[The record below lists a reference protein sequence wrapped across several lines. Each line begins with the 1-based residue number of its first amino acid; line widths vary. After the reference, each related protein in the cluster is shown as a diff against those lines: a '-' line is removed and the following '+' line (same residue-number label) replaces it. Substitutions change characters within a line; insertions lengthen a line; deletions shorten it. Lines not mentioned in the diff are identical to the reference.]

1 MKTAKK
7 LYYLIPALFL
17 LLSILP
23 ITVLAVD
30 YDAEYNL
37 NAGSVTIDAEGT
49 YRIYQWEER
58 EEETTLAETTY
69 HPTEGYS
76 SYVDSSFVPDST
88 YYSASG
94 SVTSNTITVNC
105 DCTIYL
111 DGVNILVPSPSK
123 TGDYSRPNPFN
134 INGPYKVTVY
144 LVDGSVNTLASA
156 EGYFNSDTFQDDNRL
171 RCGSGRAAIGVPAG
185 AELIINGSDGV
196 LNAYGANGH
205 NISAG
210 TAHAGGGAG
219 IGGDGAYANSN
230 GSNAE
235 ASGKVTINGGVINAV
250 GGDSRSYWG
259 GGGAGIGGGGGKY
272 RESGGSSDSIIIN
285 GGTVD
290 ATGGYGS
297 YGCNGNALGS
307 GATGPKGS
315 LDYASTAPIEIN
327 GGTVTINRF
336 QKNNANETI
345 TVGEDGVLII
355 SSDTDNKIIGEV
367 VNYGKILCYS
377 HSISAVEA
385 KEPTCTEDGNIAH
398 YKCNVCGTLFSD
410 EEGKTVIALED
421 TVIPAS
427 HSLEHVERKEATCT
441 ESGNIEYYTCS
452 VCNKLFADEEAT
464 TEITLEDTIITALG
478 HSLVKTDRKEATCTE
493 EGNIEYYT
501 CSVCDK
507 LFADEEATTEITLE
521 DTVIIAKGHSLVKT
535 DRKEATCTEEGNIEY
550 YTCSVCDKLFA
561 DEKATTEITLD
572 DTVIIAKGHSL
583 VKTDR
588 KEATCTEEGN
598 IDYYTCSVCDKL
610 FADEK
615 ATTEITLED
624 TVITAKGHDYDSVV
638 TPPTCTEA
646 GYTTHTC
653 ANCSDSY
660 VDSEVPAT
668 GHSYKDGRCVNCG
681 ADDPAT
687 IGGTEETECSCI
699 FCSISRWLRAFVNSC
714 KIWLTE
720 APISIGKWF
729 VGVFNSIVSA
739 ID

>member
-111 DGVNILVPSPSK
+111 DGVNILVPAPSD
-123 TGDYSRPNPFN
+123 TGDYSKPNPFN

-235 ASGKVTINGGVINAV
+235 ASGKVTVNGGVINAV

-272 RESGGSSDSIIIN
+272 KKSGGSSDSIIIN
-285 GGTVD
+285 GGTVN
-290 ATGGYGS
+290 ATGGVGS
-297 YGCNGNALGS
+297 YDRNGNALGS
-307 GATGPKGS
+307 GATGAKGS

-327 GGTVTINRF
+327 GGTVTIKRF

-345 TVGEDGVLII
+345 TVGKDGVLII
-355 SSDTDNKIIGEV
+355 NSGTDNKIIGEV

-377 HSISAVEA
+377 HSIKAVEA
-385 KEPTCTEDGNIAH
+385 KDPTCTEEGNIAH

-410 EEGKTVIALED
+410 EEGKNKVAYEDVAITALGHTLEHVERNEATCTEDGNIEYYACSVCDKLFADEEATTEITLED

-452 VCNKLFADEEAT
+452 VC
-464 TEITLEDTIITALG
+464 
-478 HSLVKTDRKEATCTE
+478 
-493 EGNIEYYT
+493 
-501 CSVCDK
+501 
-507 LFADEEATTEITLE
+507 
-521 DTVIIAKGHSLVKT
+521 
-535 DRKEATCTEEGNIEY
+535 
-550 YTCSVCDKLFA
+550 
-561 DEKATTEITLD
+561 
-572 DTVIIAKGHSL
+572 
-583 VKTDR
+583 
-588 KEATCTEEGN
+588 
-598 IDYYTCSVCDKL
+598 DKL

-624 TVITAKGHDYDSVV
+624 TVITALGHDYDSVV

-653 ANCSDSY
+653 ANCGDSY

-720 APISIGKWF
+720 APVSIGKWF

>member
-58 EEETTLAETTY
+58 EEETTLAIDETTY

-111 DGVNILVPSPSK
+111 DGVNILVPAPSN
-123 TGDYSRPNPFN
+123 TDDYSRPNPFN

-144 LVDGSVNTLASA
+144 LVDGSVNTLASD

-235 ASGKVTINGGVINAV
+235 ASGKVTVNGGVINAV

-272 RESGGSSDSIIIN
+272 KKSGGSSDSIIIN
-285 GGTVD
+285 GGTVN
-290 ATGGYGS
+290 ATGGVGS
-297 YGCNGNALGS
+297 YDRNGNALGS
-307 GATGPKGS
+307 GATGAKGS

-327 GGTVTINRF
+327 GGTVTIKRF

-345 TVGEDGVLII
+345 TVGKDGVLII
-355 SSDTDNKIIGEV
+355 NSGTDNKIIGEV

-377 HSISAVEA
+377 HSIKAVEA
-385 KEPTCTEDGNIAH
+385 KDPTCTEDGNIAH

-410 EEGKTVIALED
+410 EEGKTKITAED
-421 TVIPAS
+421 VVIPAS
-427 HSLEHVERKEATCT
+427 HSLEHVERIEATCT
-441 ESGNIEYYTCS
+441 EVGNIEYYACS

-464 TEITLEDTIITALG
+464 TEITLEDTFIT
-478 HSLVKTDRKEATCTE
+478 E
-493 EGNIEYYT
+493 
-501 CSVCDK
+501 
-507 LFADEEATTEITLE
+507 
-521 DTVIIAKGHSLVKT
+521 KGHSLVKT

-561 DEKATTEITLD
+561 DEKATTEIT
-572 DTVIIAKGHSL
+572 A
-583 VKTDR
+583 
-588 KEATCTEEGN
+588 
-598 IDYYTCSVCDKL
+598 
-610 FADEK
+610 
-615 ATTEITLED
+615 ED
-624 TVITAKGHDYDSVV
+624 VVITAIGHDYDSVV

-653 ANCSDSY
+653 ANCGDSY

-720 APISIGKWF
+720 VPVSIGKWF

>member
-1 MKTAKK
+1 MKLSKK
-7 LYYLIPALFL
+7 IQCLILAVCM

-30 YDAEYNL
+30 YTAEYDL
-37 NAGSVTIDAEGT
+37 GSGSVTIDADGI
-49 YRIYQWEER
+49 YRIYQ
-58 EEETTLAETTY
+58 
-69 HPTEGYS
+69 
-76 SYVDSSFVPDST
+76 
-88 YYSASG
+88 SG
-94 SVTSNTITVNC
+94 SDATTNTISVNS

-156 EGYFNSDTFQDDNRL
+156 EGYYNSDTFQDDNRL

-230 GSNAE
+230 GSRAE

-250 GGDSRSYWG
+250 GGNSKSYWG

-272 RESGGSSDSIIIN
+272 KESGGSSDSIIIN
-285 GGTVD
+285 DGTVN
-290 ATGGYGS
+290 ATGGEGS
-297 YGCNGNALGS
+297 YGRNGNALGS
-307 GATGPKGS
+307 GATGEKGS

-336 QKNNANETI
+336 QKNNAGETI
-345 TVGEDGVLII
+345 TVGEDGTLII
-355 SSDTDNKIIGEV
+355 GSGTDINIKGEV
-367 VNYGKILCYS
+367 INYGRILCS
-377 HSISAVEA
+377 KHSIKAVEA
-385 KEPTCTEDGNIAH
+385 KDPTCTED
-398 YKCNVCGTLFSD
+398 
-410 EEGKTVIALED
+410 
-421 TVIPAS
+421 
-427 HSLEHVERKEATCT
+427 
-441 ESGNIEYYTCS
+441 GNIEYYTCS

-464 TEITLEDTIITALG
+464 TEITLDDTVITAKG
-478 HSLVKTDRKEATCTE
+478 HKLVKTDRKEATCTE
-493 EGNIEYYT
+493 DGNIEYYT

-507 LFADEEATTEITLE
+507 LFADEEATTEITLD
-521 DTVIIAKGHSLVKT
+521 DTIITAKGHKLVKT
-535 DRKEATCTEEGNIEY
+535 DRKEATCTEDGNIEY

-561 DEKATTEITLD
+561 DEEATTEITLD
-572 DTVIIAKGHSL
+572 DTVITAKGHS
-583 VKTDR
+583 
-588 KEATCTEEGN
+588 
-598 IDYYTCSVCDKL
+598 
-610 FADEK
+610 
-615 ATTEITLED
+615 
-624 TVITAKGHDYDSVV
+624 YDSVV

-653 ANCSDSY
+653 ANCGDSY

-681 ADDPAT
+681 SDDPAT
-687 IGGTEETECSCI
+687 IHPGGPADEECHCI
-699 FCSISRWLRAFVNSC
+699 FCSINRWCNAFIRSC
-714 KIWLTE
+714 IIWLTNT
-720 APISIGKWF
+720 PVSIGEWF
-729 VGVFNSIVSA
+729 AGVINNIITA
-739 ID
+739 IK

>member
-1 MKTAKK
+1 MKLSKK
-7 LYYLIPALFL
+7 IQCLILAVCM

-30 YDAEYNL
+30 YTAEYDL
-37 NAGSVTIDAEGT
+37 SAGSVTIDADGI
-49 YRIYQWEER
+49 YRIYQ
-58 EEETTLAETTY
+58 
-69 HPTEGYS
+69 
-76 SYVDSSFVPDST
+76 
-88 YYSASG
+88 SG
-94 SVTSNTITVNC
+94 SDATTNTISVNS

-134 INGPYKVTVY
+134 INGTYKVTVY

-156 EGYFNSDTFQDDNRL
+156 EGYYNSDTFQDDNRL

-219 IGGDGAYANSN
+219 IGGDGAYANSY

-235 ASGKVTINGGVINAV
+235 ASGKVTVNGGVINAV

-272 RESGGSSDSIIIN
+272 KESGGSSDSIIIN
-285 GGTVD
+285 GGTVN
-290 ATGGYGS
+290 ATGGEGS
-297 YGCNGNALGS
+297 YGRNGNALGS
-307 GATGPKGS
+307 GATGAKGS

-336 QKNNANETI
+336 QKNNAGETI
-345 TVGEDGVLII
+345 TVGKYGTLII
-355 SSDTDNKIIGEV
+355 GNGTDINIKGEV
-367 VNYGKILCYS
+367 INYGSVLCS
-377 HSISAVEA
+377 KHSIKAVEA
-385 KEPTCTEDGNIAH
+385 KDPTCTEDGNIAH

-410 EEGKTVIALED
+410 EEGKTEVAYEDVAITAL
-421 TVIPAS
+421 P
-427 HSLEHVERKEATCT
+427 HSLVKTDRQEETCT
-441 ESGNIEYYTCS
+441 EDGNIEYYTCS

-464 TEITLEDTIITALG
+464 TEITLDDTVIPAS
-478 HSLVKTDRKEATCTE
+478 HSLEHVEGIEATCTE
-493 EGNIEYYT
+493 DGNIEYYT

-507 LFADEEATTEITLE
+507 LFADEEATTEITLD
-521 DTVIIAKGHSLVKT
+521 DTVIPASHSLEHVEGI
-535 DRKEATCTEEGNIEY
+535 EATCTEDGNIEY

-561 DEKATTEITLD
+561 DEEATTEITLD
-572 DTVIIAKGHSL
+572 DTI
-583 VKTDR
+583 
-588 KEATCTEEGN
+588 
-598 IDYYTCSVCDKL
+598 
-610 FADEK
+610 
-615 ATTEITLED
+615 
-624 TVITAKGHDYDSVV
+624 ITAKGHSYDSVV

-653 ANCSDSY
+653 ANCGDSY

>member
-1 MKTAKK
+1 M
-7 LYYLIPALFL
+7 

-30 YDAEYNL
+30 YTAEYDL
-37 NAGSVTIDAEGT
+37 GSGSVTIDADGI
-49 YRIYQWEER
+49 YRIYQ
-58 EEETTLAETTY
+58 
-69 HPTEGYS
+69 
-76 SYVDSSFVPDST
+76 
-88 YYSASG
+88 SG
-94 SVTSNTITVNC
+94 SDATTNTISVNS

-156 EGYFNSDTFQDDNRL
+156 EGYYNSDTFQDDNRL

-230 GSNAE
+230 GSRAE

-250 GGDSRSYWG
+250 GGNSRSYWG

-272 RESGGSSDSIIIN
+272 KKSGGSSDSIIIN
-285 GGTVD
+285 GGTVN
-290 ATGGYGS
+290 ATGGEGS
-297 YGCNGNALGS
+297 YGRNGNALGS
-307 GATGPKGS
+307 GATGATDSGS
-315 LDYASTAPIEIN
+315 QDPDYASTAPIEIN

-336 QKNNANETI
+336 QKNNAGETI
-345 TVGEDGVLII
+345 TVGKYGTLII
-355 SSDTDNKIIGEV
+355 GNGTDINIKGEV
-367 VNYGKILCYS
+367 INYGSVLCS
-377 HSISAVEA
+377 KHSIKAVEA
-385 KEPTCTEDGNIAH
+385 KDPTCTED
-398 YKCNVCGTLFSD
+398 
-410 EEGKTVIALED
+410 
-421 TVIPAS
+421 
-427 HSLEHVERKEATCT
+427 
-441 ESGNIEYYTCS
+441 GNIEYYTCS

-464 TEITLEDTIITALG
+464 TEITLEDSIITAKG
-478 HSLVKTDRKEATCTE
+478 HKLVKTDRKEATCTE
-493 EGNIEYYT
+493 DGNIEYYT
-501 CSVCDK
+501 CSVC
-507 LFADEEATTEITLE
+507 
-521 DTVIIAKGHSLVKT
+521 
-535 DRKEATCTEEGNIEY
+535 N
-550 YTCSVCDKLFA
+550 
-561 DEKATTEITLD
+561 
-572 DTVIIAKGHSL
+572 
-583 VKTDR
+583 
-588 KEATCTEEGN
+588 
-598 IDYYTCSVCDKL
+598 KL

-624 TVITAKGHDYDSVV
+624 TIITAKGHSYDSVV

-653 ANCSDSY
+653 ANCGDSY

-681 ADDPAT
+681 SDDPAT
-687 IGGTEETECSCI
+687 IHPGGPADEECHCI
-699 FCSISRWLRAFVNSC
+699 FCSINRWCNAFIRSC
-714 KIWLTE
+714 IIWLTNT
-720 APISIGKWF
+720 PISIGEWF
-729 VGVFNSIVSA
+729 AGVINNIITA
-739 ID
+739 IK

>member
-76 SYVDSSFVPDST
+76 SYVNPSFVPDST

-111 DGVNILVPSPSK
+111 DGVNILVPAPSN
-123 TGDYSRPNPFN
+123 TGDYSKPNPFN

-235 ASGKVTINGGVINAV
+235 ASGKVTVNGGVINAV

-285 GGTVD
+285 GGTVN
-290 ATGGYGS
+290 ATGGVGS
-297 YGCNGNALGS
+297 YDRNGNALGS
-307 GATGPKGS
+307 GATGAKGS

-410 EEGKTVIALED
+410 EEGKTVITAKD
-421 TVIPAS
+421 VVIPAS
-427 HSLEHVERKEATCT
+427 HSLEHVERIEATCT
-441 ESGNIEYYTCS
+441 EDGNIEYYACS
-452 VCNKLFADEEAT
+452 VCDKLFADEEAT
-464 TEITLEDTIITALG
+464 TEITLEDTIIIALG

-521 DTVIIAKGHSLVKT
+521 DTVIPASHSLEHVE
-535 DRKEATCTEEGNIEY
+535 RKEATCTESGNIEY
-550 YTCSVCDKLFA
+550 YTCSVCNKLFA
-561 DEKATTEITLD
+561 DEKATTEIT
-572 DTVIIAKGHSL
+572 A
-583 VKTDR
+583 
-588 KEATCTEEGN
+588 
-598 IDYYTCSVCDKL
+598 
-610 FADEK
+610 
-615 ATTEITLED
+615 ED

-653 ANCSDSY
+653 ANCGDSY

-720 APISIGKWF
+720 APVSIGKWF

>member
-1 MKTAKK
+1 M
-7 LYYLIPALFL
+7 

-30 YDAEYNL
+30 YTAEYDL
-37 NAGSVTIDAEGT
+37 GSGSVTIDADGI
-49 YRIYQWEER
+49 YRIYQ
-58 EEETTLAETTY
+58 
-69 HPTEGYS
+69 
-76 SYVDSSFVPDST
+76 
-88 YYSASG
+88 SG
-94 SVTSNTITVNC
+94 SDATTNTISVNS

-156 EGYFNSDTFQDDNRL
+156 EGYYNSDTFQDDNRL

-219 IGGDGAYANSN
+219 IGGDGAYANSY

-235 ASGKVTINGGVINAV
+235 ASGKVTVNGGVINAV

-272 RESGGSSDSIIIN
+272 KESGGSSDSIIIN
-285 GGTVD
+285 GGTVN

-297 YGCNGNALGS
+297 YDRNGNALGS
-307 GATGPKGS
+307 GATGAKGS

-336 QKNNANETI
+336 QKNNAGETI
-345 TVGEDGVLII
+345 TVGKDGVLII
-355 SSDTDNKIIGEV
+355 GSGTDINIKGEV
-367 VNYGKILCYS
+367 INYGSVLCS
-377 HSISAVEA
+377 GHSIKAVEA
-385 KEPTCTEDGNIAH
+385 KDPTCTEDGNIAH

-410 EEGKTVIALED
+410 EEGKTEVAYED
-421 TVIPAS
+421 VA
-427 HSLEHVERKEATCT
+427 
-441 ESGNIEYYTCS
+441 
-452 VCNKLFADEEAT
+452 
-464 TEITLEDTIITALG
+464 ITALP
-478 HSLVKTDRKEATCTE
+478 HSLVKTDRQEETCTE
-493 EGNIEYYT
+493 DGNIEYYT

-507 LFADEEATTEITLE
+507 LFADEEATTEIT
-521 DTVIIAKGHSLVKT
+521 I
-535 DRKEATCTEEGNIEY
+535 
-550 YTCSVCDKLFA
+550 
-561 DEKATTEITLD
+561 
-572 DTVIIAKGHSL
+572 
-583 VKTDR
+583 
-588 KEATCTEEGN
+588 
-598 IDYYTCSVCDKL
+598 
-610 FADEK
+610 
-615 ATTEITLED
+615 ED
-624 TVITAKGHDYDSVV
+624 TVITAKGHSYDSVV

-653 ANCSDSY
+653 ANCGDSY

-681 ADDPAT
+681 SDDPAT
-687 IGGTEETECSCI
+687 IHPGGPADEECHCI
-699 FCSISRWLRAFVNSC
+699 FCSINRWCNAFIRSC
-714 KIWLTE
+714 IIWLTNT
-720 APISIGKWF
+720 PVSIGEWF
-729 VGVFNSIVSA
+729 AGVINNIITA
-739 ID
+739 IK

>member
-1 MKTAKK
+1 MKLSKK
-7 LYYLIPALFL
+7 IQCLILAVCM

-30 YDAEYNL
+30 YTAEYDL
-37 NAGSVTIDAEGT
+37 GSGSVTIDADGI
-49 YRIYQWEER
+49 YRIYQ
-58 EEETTLAETTY
+58 
-69 HPTEGYS
+69 
-76 SYVDSSFVPDST
+76 
-88 YYSASG
+88 SG
-94 SVTSNTITVNC
+94 SDATTNTISVNS

-156 EGYFNSDTFQDDNRL
+156 EGYYNSDTFQDDNRL

-219 IGGDGAYANSN
+219 IGGDGAYANSY

-235 ASGKVTINGGVINAV
+235 ASGKVTVNGGVINAV
-250 GGDSRSYWG
+250 GGNSRSYWG

-272 RESGGSSDSIIIN
+272 KESGGSSDSIIIN
-285 GGTVD
+285 GGTVN
-290 ATGGYGS
+290 ATGGEGS
-297 YGCNGNALGS
+297 YGRNGNALGS
-307 GATGPKGS
+307 GATGAKGS

-327 GGTVTINRF
+327 GGTVTIKRF
-336 QKNNANETI
+336 QKNNAGETI
-345 TVGEDGVLII
+345 TVGKDGVLII
-355 SSDTDNKIIGEV
+355 GSGTDINIKGEV
-367 VNYGKILCYS
+367 INYGSVLCS
-377 HSISAVEA
+377 EHSIKAVEA
-385 KEPTCTEDGNIAH
+385 KDPTCTEDGNIAH

-410 EEGKTVIALED
+410 EEGKTEVAYEDVAITAL
-421 TVIPAS
+421 P
-427 HSLEHVERKEATCT
+427 HSLVKTDRQEETCT
-441 ESGNIEYYTCS
+441 EDGNIEYYTCS

-464 TEITLEDTIITALG
+464 TEITLDDTVIPAS
-478 HSLVKTDRKEATCTE
+478 HSLVKIDRNEATCTE
-493 EGNIEYYT
+493 DGNIEYYT

-521 DTVIIAKGHSLVKT
+521 DTVIPASHSLEHVEGI
-535 DRKEATCTEEGNIEY
+535 EATCTEDGNIEY
-550 YTCSVCDKLFA
+550 FTCSVCDKLFA
-561 DEKATTEITLD
+561 DEEATTEITLE
-572 DTVIIAKGHSL
+572 DTVIPASHSL
-583 VKTDR
+583 EHVEGI
-588 KEATCTEEGN
+588 EATCTEDGN
-598 IDYYTCSVCDKL
+598 IEYFTCSVCDKL
-610 FADEK
+610 FADEE

-624 TVITAKGHDYDSVV
+624 TVITAKGHSYDSVV

-653 ANCSDSY
+653 ANCGDSY

-681 ADDPAT
+681 SDDPAT
-687 IGGTEETECSCI
+687 IHPGGPADEECHCI
-699 FCSISRWLRAFVNSC
+699 FCSINRWCNAFIRSC
-714 KIWLTE
+714 IIWLTNT
-720 APISIGKWF
+720 PVSIGEWF
-729 VGVFNSIVSA
+729 AGVINNIITA
-739 ID
+739 IK